1 MNVRDKIFAAHLEA
15 AKAAITSADASGAK
29 PPGPNPLR
37 HVDDP
42 THGTVLGPVHGAS
55 IVPAPLNQP
64 QQPKPQTRITG
75 GQAPSAY
82 PVPKGSPGSHR
93 DLFAFPYRG
102 PWTGFG
108 KDHA

>member
-1 MNVRDKIFAAHLEA
+1 MTIRDAIFASQLEA
-15 AKAAITSADASGAK
+15 AKAAITRTDASGAK

-37 HVDDP
+37 HIDDV
-42 THGTVLGPVHGAS
+42 THGTVLGHVAS
-55 IVPAPLNQP
+55 AHIVPAPLNQP
-64 QQPKPQTRITG
+64 QQPLPQTRITG
-75 GQAPSAY
+75 GQKPSAY
-82 PVPKGSPGSHR
+82 PIPKGSPGSHR